1 MKKKTALTLSVL
13 LALTNAA
20 YAKDLTDTAEEHA
33 EVSYK
38 TKDVDVAE
46 AFKDP
51 FGNAVTEQSYYRTGG
66 DVNIIDRDA
75 LEKRHFNQLSDA
87 LKTVPGVLVRKPGYR
102 GGEMGME
109 NTHSIL
115 SINGDDR
122 VIVLVDGRRVD
133 NSASNV
139 LNGWSEDGTKAMV
152 DINQIINVNGIE
164 KIEVIKGPGAS
175 ICGSDATGGV
185 INIITRK
192 GGKKPEGTL
201 DISTGAWKR
210 HNYKLSYSG
219 NLDHERLKYFI
230 SLSRE
235 MSGDGKYKDGLSGN
249 TYRWLNTGYQDDAAN
264 IRIDYDFDKTHA
276 LHFAHN
282 HMQGDDDYPLTAP
295 ERRYFNPTDW
305 HRIITDWRVHRK
317 RGEADN
323 PGFRNL
329 RYLWA
334 ATGAYNAYNKN
345 NNDLTYTFHRDNGM
359 ESFIRIYNQ
368 HERYWGSFGMGDP
381 RDPNLVPDTPAW
393 NEWVNNHYVGRSY
406 KGWFYRMENYGIQLQ
421 LGKAYGKH
429 NVLSSLITMILMRER
444 RHRWNARP
452 SLAICRIRFLSR
464 INLRSRRRSAMP
476 VIQRR
481 ARWMGMGNAHRTG
494 GRAAH
499 SPHQS
504 TCNMR
509 LGREQ
514 VPISVIPVS
523 IAPCAPRIIHQ
534 AMKIQPGDLCLPN

>member
-175 ICGSDATGGV
+175 IYGSDATGGV
-185 INIITRK
+185 INIIT
-192 GGKKPEGTL
+192 KKPEGKKVQGHV
-201 DISTGAWKR
+201 TGAVGSYDK
-210 HNYKLSYSG
+210 NYGVMVGNEHVIFSYRRDYRKPVHQTS
-219 NLDHERLKYFI
+219 RIFFKTPTTTTTRK
-230 SLSRE
+230 SRE
-235 MSGDGKYKDGLSGN
+235 AGTKDSAFLSLRITDKLTA
-249 TYRWLNTGYQDDAAN
+249 TYAYNDTDSTTNEYDYQSALRDWSKLKASRRYHYRQQRVGVTYDDADRQWHSKFAW
-264 IRIDYDFDKTHA
+264 IRQEVRPMTKDASSDT
-276 LHFAHN
+276 N
-282 HMQGDDDYPLTAP
+282 S
-295 ERRYFNPTDW
+295 
-305 HRIITDWRVHRK
+305 
-317 RGEADN
+317 
-323 PGFRNL
+323 
-329 RYLWA
+329 
-334 ATGAYNAYNKN
+334 NAYHF
-345 NNDLTYTFHRDNGM
+345 DRGRRRGPHRPLRWKGPLPRTDQPRPGP
-359 ESFIRIYNQ
+359 IPPRAVPHRRLHRGPGPVRPRAAGAPPPVPGP
-368 HERYWGSFGMGDP
+368 HEPPDRTPDERCGDHRENP
-381 RDPNLVPDTPAW
+381 RLLHHA
-393 NEWVNNHYVGRSY
+393 EVGR
-406 KGWFYRMENYGIQLQ
+406 RQ
-421 LGKAYGKH
+421 
-429 NVLSSLITMILMRER
+429 
-444 RHRWNARP
+444 P
-452 SLAICRIRFLSR
+452 S
-464 INLRSRRRSAMP
+464 
-476 VIQRR
+476 
-481 ARWMGMGNAHRTG
+481 
-494 GRAAH
+494 
-499 SPHQS
+499 
-504 TCNMR
+504 
-509 LGREQ
+509 
-514 VPISVIPVS
+514 
-523 IAPCAPRIIHQ
+523 
-534 AMKIQPGDLCLPN
+534 